1 MIDIVDH
8 ITQKAILNDWIP
20 IVADANSVNYELN
33 NVDLASGQNFLYITL
48 PTITRGKETQVYN
61 GELTFRLELMLGR
74 KFEAETFSSIAETAK
89 QKYESRLFEL
99 SNQLNDFLNTI
110 FNCSNEIEEMGN
122 TEITMAKNIFSASI
136 DAALTTVTIKA
147 WNQ

>member
-1 MIDIVDH
+1 M
-8 ITQKAILNDWIP
+8 
-20 IVADANSVNYELN
+20 
-33 NVDLASGQNFLYITL
+33 
-48 PTITRGKETQVYN
+48 QVYN

-89 QKYESRLFEL
+89 QKYENRLFEL
-99 SNQLNDFLNTI
+99 SSQLNEFLNTI